1 MQLSLLTLH
10 SVFVKHF
17 VVHAATDDRVDPIV
31 VYVFSTRT
39 SGRAVSDPRNIC
51 R

>member
-17 VVHAATDDRVDPIV
+17 VVHAATDDRFDPIV
-31 VYVFSTRT
+31 VHVFRTPT
-39 SGRAVSDPRNIC
+39 SGGAVSDSRNIC